1 MVTKSGRMSSLL
13 LLAALVSC
21 SDDAATPATEEAT
34 ANAEAAVQIGSAE
47 AGEIADKILPY
58 AIHQHQ
64 LDNGLNVV
72 TVPFDSPGTAAFYAV
87 VRVGSRNEVEEGVT
101 GFAHFFEHM
110 MFRGTDTYSK
120 EQYQDALKSS
130 GASANANTSADRTE
144 YHMTGNVERLD
155 LMFELEADRFMN
167 LNYSE
172 HDFRTEAGAVKGEY
186 TKNYASPYQQL
197 NEMIRNTAFDTHT
210 YKHTTMGF
218 FEDIVDMPNQYDYS
232 LEFFDRFYRPEYT
245 TLIVVGDVTA
255 QRVNQLAE
263 TYYGDWQRGDYITEV
278 PAEPAQAA
286 TRHVHLRNGSIPP
299 HISLNYKGPGFD
311 DRAIDMPALDVL
323 SQLLFART
331 SPLYRKLVLEERKVR
346 SIGGGA
352 GDSRDPNLFSI
363 DASLIDKADMQY
375 VKDEI
380 IAAINLIKTEG
391 VEPSTLNSIK
401 SNLKYSF
408 AMSIDNPDSIA
419 RSLSH
424 YIMLT
429 GDPETI
435 NRLYAQYD
443 RVTVEDVQAVIAS
456 YFVESGLTIAT
467 ISEDESGGIL

>member
-1 MVTKSGRMSSLL
+1 MITNSSRLTALL
-13 LLAALVSC
+13 IFTALVSC
-21 SDDAATPATEEAT
+21 SDEGATPATLEQAQAPVPT
-34 ANAEAAVQIGSAE
+34 AEIAGTDSAAVS
-47 AGEIADKILPY
+47 DKILPY
-58 AIHQHQ
+58 PIQQHQ
-64 LDNGLNVV
+64 LANGLNVV

-87 VRVGSRNEVEEGVT
+87 VRVGARDEVEQGVT

-110 MFRGTDTYSK
+110 MFRGTDKYSK
-120 EQYQDALKSS
+120 EQYSAALKSI

-197 NEMIRNTAFDTHT
+197 REMTKNTAFDVHT

-218 FEDIVDMPNQYDYS
+218 FDDIVDMPNQYDYS

-255 QRVNQLAE
+255 ERVNQLAE
-263 TYYGDWQRGDYITEV
+263 TYYGSWERGDYVTEV
-278 PAEPAQAA
+278 PAEPVQTA
-286 TRHVHLRNGSIPP
+286 TRRVHLSNGSIPP
-299 HISLNYKGPGFD
+299 HVSLNYKGPAFD

-331 SPLYRKLVLEERKVR
+331 SPLYRKLVLEERKAR
-346 SIGGGA
+346 SLGGGA

-380 IAAINLIKTEG
+380 VAAIELIKNEG
-391 VEPSTLNSIK
+391 VDLATLDGIK

-408 AMSIDNPDSIA
+408 AMSIDNPDAIA

-443 RVTVEDVQAVIAS
+443 RVSVADVQAVAS
-456 YFVESGLTIAT
+456 KYFVESGLTIAT
-467 ISEDESGGIL
+467 ISEDETGGVL